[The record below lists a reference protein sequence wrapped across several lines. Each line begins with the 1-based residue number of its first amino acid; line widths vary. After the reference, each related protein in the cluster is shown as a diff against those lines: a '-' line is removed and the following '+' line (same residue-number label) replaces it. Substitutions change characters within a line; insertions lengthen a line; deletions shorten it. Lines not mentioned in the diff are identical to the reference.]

1 MDDNKLAGTLALFK
15 TVVVTGWN
23 GNFPFSIGALVTIS
37 TVVLVETIFT
47 AEIFDCFL
55 DVEIDDKLAGT
66 LSPGKTGIFLQL

>member
-37 TVVLVETIFT
+37 TGYLFT
-47 AEIFDCFL
+47 TT
-55 DVEIDDKLAGT
+55 VT
-66 LSPGKTGIFLQL
+66 S